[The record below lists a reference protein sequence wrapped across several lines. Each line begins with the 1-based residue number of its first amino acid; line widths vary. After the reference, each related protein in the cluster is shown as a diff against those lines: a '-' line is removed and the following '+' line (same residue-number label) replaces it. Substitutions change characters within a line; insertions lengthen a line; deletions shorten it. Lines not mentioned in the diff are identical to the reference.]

1 MRRTRSSLASWATS
15 GRGHATVLD
24 HRSSISAN
32 GSSGLLSG
40 RLRPC
45 SLLVCASRA
54 QLGHCCV
61 RAQALPRDDQCK
73 AHIPARAE
81 ARCTPPIRVLAQ
93 VVQSRC
99 SRGQGPATV
108 QTLSPKD
115 QELGRAGQ
123 WGKRGI
129 SGMGT
134 ERAGTWIVELHW
146 LPLTLRL
153 ALVGCEVHVDCGRV
167 FGDEAV
173 RRPAVPLL

>member
-1 MRRTRSSLASWATS
+1 VPKHDVRRQFE
-15 GRGHATVLD
+15 
-24 HRSSISAN
+24 
-32 GSSGLLSG
+32 
-40 RLRPC
+40 C
-45 SLLVCASRA
+45 SLKSFNHDA
-54 QLGHCCV
+54 
-61 RAQALPRDDQCK
+61 
-73 AHIPARAE
+73 AE
-81 ARCTPPIRVLAQ
+81 AM
-93 VVQSRC
+93 
-99 SRGQGPATV
+99 GPATV